1 MADFTL
7 RPSKAPNL
15 LIAPPDYVAQ
25 YQDQLNN
32 ALRLYFNQ
40 IDNVTGTVL
49 GPDGGKYIQN
59 PHLSASNS
67 DNQYA
72 TATDTPTPTPTATDT
87 PTPTP
92 TATDTPTPTPTP
104 TATDTPTPTPTI
116 TPTPVATDTPTIVQW
131 GTLESGSGFTLNLD
145 NTATCLESGVFK
157 IDYSLQLANT
167 SNSIQNAYVWLKLN
181 GTDLARSGSRFTLQ
195 ARKSAGVF
203 EYVVAYSSI
212 TFEVETGDSI
222 GLWWSTDLAYNP
234 VGPVDGVFMDYI
246 PPQVLP
252 YPHPSAPSAI
262 GSITFVSRLPTT
274 L

>member
-15 LIAPPDYVAQ
+15 LVAPIVYDQRYI
-25 YQDQLNN
+25 DQLTN

-40 IDNVTGTVL
+40 VDNVTGTVL
-49 GPDGGKYIQN
+49 GNDGGKYVQF
-59 PHLSASNS
+59 PHLAASDS
-67 DNQYA
+67 TNQYA
-72 TATDTPTPTPTATDT
+72 TATN
-87 PTPTP
+87 
-92 TATDTPTPTPTP
+92 
-104 TATDTPTPTPTI
+104 
-116 TPTPVATDTPTIVQW
+116 TPTIVRW
-131 GTLESGSGFTLNLD
+131 DTLESGTGFTLNMD
-145 NTATCLESGVFK
+145 STATCLESGVFK

-167 SNSIQNAYVWLKLN
+167 SNSIQNAYVWLKVN
-181 GTDLARSGSRFTLQ
+181 GADLDRSGSRFTLQ

-212 TFEVETGDSI
+212 TFEVQTGDTI
-222 GLWWSTDLAYNP
+222 GLWWATDLAYNP

-246 PPQVLP
+246 PAQVLP
-252 YPHPSAPSAI
+252 YPHPSAPSSI

>member
-1 MADFTL
+1 MPDFTL

-15 LIAPPDYVAQ
+15 LVAPIVYDQRYI
-25 YQDQLNN
+25 DQLTN

-40 IDNVTGTVL
+40 VDNVTGTVL
-49 GPDGGKYIQN
+49 GNDGGKYVQF
-59 PHLSASNS
+59 PHLAASDS
-67 DNQYA
+67 TNQYA
-72 TATDTPTPTPTATDT
+72 TATN
-87 PTPTP
+87 
-92 TATDTPTPTPTP
+92 
-104 TATDTPTPTPTI
+104 
-116 TPTPVATDTPTIVQW
+116 TPTIVRW
-131 GTLESGSGFTLNLD
+131 DTLESGSGFTLNMD
-145 NTATCLESGVFK
+145 STATCLESGAFK

-167 SNSIQNAYVWLKLN
+167 SNSIQNAYVWLRVN
-181 GTDLARSGSRFTLQ
+181 GVDLARSGSRFTLQ

-212 TFEVETGDSI
+212 TFEVQTGDTI

-246 PPQVLP
+246 PAQVAP

-262 GSITFVSRLPTT
+262 GSITFISRLPTT